1 MEYRIFGCKTNKY
14 FTDKWLASPD
24 FSSKPGI
31 FVASCVV
38 TENAKRKWK
47 RFVKKAAT
55 ELPEGGK
62 IYLSGCGSLTEGK
75 VTDRFYEEYPDLA
88 PLRDKIELLAED
100 PDDADGSF
108 RREHRHEGGRGDH
121 ETGHDDRERGREDG
135 EMDGHGGK
143 IAVNK
148 RTEAVEMRKKS
159 PSDRLRSLSMAL
171 SKSNLFTRKYSVVQT
186 GCDNLC
192 TFCLTVAARGAH
204 KWRSAEEIVD
214 EIDEFAVNGG
224 AETVLTG
231 TNVGAWGSTDSND
244 FENGKLFELIETLW
258 KETDIR
264 RVRVSSL
271 GPEFLS
277 REMLATFTKPRSHAY
292 VHLSVQ
298 SGSDSVLK
306 KMRRKYGRDFLREK
320 LAEIRSLVREDGVK
334 INIGADLIVGFPGE
348 TEADF
353 EDTLS
358 LVRDFGITQVHAFPF
373 SPHEGLHAVPASK
386 LPDQVPEAVKSDRMA
401 RLMAGAESVREE
413 FLAEHDGKELELL
426 PEGTPSKEK
435 FSGWSEN
442 HIALNER
449 NFVPHDGKE
458 LKK

>member
-14 FTDKWLASPD
+14 FTDKWLSRPD
-24 FSSKPGI
+24 FSSKSGI

-47 RFVKKAAT
+47 RFVKKAAAD
-55 ELPEGGK
+55 LPEGGK

-75 VTDRFYEEYPDLA
+75 VSDRFYEEYPDLA

-100 PDDADGSF
+100 PDDAEGGF
-108 RREHRHEGGRGDH
+108 RRDH
-121 ETGHDDRERGREDG
+121 PHDDAEKSENPDERVPSL
-135 EMDGHGGK
+135 GGTLERTGM
-143 IAVNK
+143 NK
-148 RTEAVEMRKKS
+148 RAEAVENRKKS
-159 PSDRLRSLSMAL
+159 PSERVLSLKAAL

-204 KWRSAEEIVD
+204 KWRTAEEITD
-214 EIDEFAVNGG
+214 EIDEFALSGG

-231 TNVGAWGSTDSND
+231 TNVGAWGSVDSND
-244 FENGKLFELIETLW
+244 FENGRLYELIETLW
-258 KETDIR
+258 NETDIR

-277 REMLATFTKPRSHAY
+277 REMLATFTKARSHAY
-292 VHLSVQ
+292 VHLSIQ

-320 LAEIRSLVREDGVK
+320 LVEIRNLVREDGVE

-358 LVRDFGITQVHAFPF
+358 LVRDFGITQTHAFPF

-386 LPDQVPEAVKSDRMA
+386 LPDQIPDSVKSERMA
-401 RLMAGAESVREE
+401 RLMAEAEAVREA
-413 FLAEHDGKELELL
+413 FLAKHDGRELELL
-426 PEGTPSKEK
+426 PEGSPTREK
-435 FSGWSEN
+435 FAGWSEN
-442 HIALNER
+442 HIALNEK
-449 NFVPHDGKE
+449 NFVPHGGSE

>member
-14 FTDKWLASPD
+14 FTDKWLSSPD

-55 ELPEGGK
+55 DLPEGGK

-100 PDDADGSF
+100 PDDADGEF
-108 RREHRHEGGRGDH
+108 RRDHSHEG
-121 ETGHDDRERGREDG
+121 
-135 EMDGHGGK
+135 M
-143 IAVNK
+143 NK
-148 RTEAVEMRKKS
+148 RAEAVENRKKS
-159 PSDRLRSLSMAL
+159 PSERVLSLKAAL

-214 EIDEFAVNGG
+214 EIDEFALGGG

-244 FENGKLFELIETLW
+244 FENGRLYELIETLW
-258 KETDIR
+258 NETDIR

-277 REMLATFTKPRSHAY
+277 PEMLATFTKPRSHAY
-292 VHLSVQ
+292 VHLSIQ

-320 LAEIRSLVREDGVK
+320 LTEIRNLVREDGAK
-334 INIGADLIVGFPGE
+334 INVGADLIVGFPGE

-386 LPDQVPEAVKSDRMA
+386 LPDQIPDSVKSERMA
-401 RLMAGAESVREE
+401 RLVTEAEAVREA
-413 FLAEHDGKELELL
+413 FLAEHDGRELELL
-426 PEGTPSKEK
+426 PEGSPTREK

-449 NFVPHDGKE
+449 NFVPHEGRE
-458 LKK
+458 PKK